1 MNIAILLVVVAILS
15 LIVVLRF
22 ALSRS
27 LQISPHSSLGRQ
39 IQPLDVEAFRNLAD
53 PAEDEFLR
61 MRLTRSEYWRVRR
74 VRLRALARYVQAA
87 AANAVVLIQIGQRAI
102 HSTDSN
108 TANAAREL
116 VDDALLLRRNA
127 TVALCRIYIAIALPS
142 AGFAAAPILVGYQRL
157 NGSAMLLGRL
167 QNPATPVRIAAS

>member
-1 MNIAILLVVVAILS
+1 MTTAILLIVVAVLS
-15 LIVVLRF
+15 LMVVFRF
-22 ALSRS
+22 AVSRS
-27 LQISPHSSLGRQ
+27 LQISSQSSVAGQ

-53 PAEDEFLR
+53 PAEDEYLR

-74 VRLRALARYVQAA
+74 LRLRALARYVQAA
-87 AANAVVLIQIGQRAI
+87 ARNAVVLIEIGQSAI
-102 HSTDSN
+102 QSTDSN

-127 TVALCRIYIAIALPS
+127 TFALCRIYVAIAWPS
-142 AGFAAAPILVGYQRL
+142 AGFAAAPILARYQRL

>member
-1 MNIAILLVVVAILS
+1 MNIAILLIVVAALS
-15 LIVVLRF
+15 LFVVFRF
-22 ALSRS
+22 AVSRS
-27 LQISPHSSLGRQ
+27 LQISSQSSVARQ

-53 PAEDEFLR
+53 PAEDEYLR
-61 MRLTRSEYWRVRR
+61 MRLTRPEYWRVRR

-87 AANAVVLIQIGQRAI
+87 ARNAVVLIELGQSAV

-127 TVALCRIYIAIALPS
+127 TFALCRIYVAIALPS
-142 AGFAAAPILVGYQRL
+142 AGFAAAPILAGYQRL